1 MKINEILTEDVERLD
16 EINWKKLAG
25 AATLAGA
32 SLFGGAS
39 PADAQIFSPDQRALL
54 SVAMEEG
61 FKKDFKNNA
70 DENDIIKMA
79 YYLGQIEP
87 FYEKDQLSPTAENK
101 YIKLSKL
108 YDGLY
113 KEKLA
118 LPKQLEAKLEKR
130 KGYKESESKVGKVSN
145 IPAFSDLE
153 SLFYSVA
160 NKKDREAT
168 ANMSQAEKTQYNWE
182 KAQTASKNLHDKL
195 DKMIAAGNSP
205 EAQKRLK
212 DANDRLEKLNNQ
224 LYQQAQSQASD
235 ENNTEIKTTVK
246 NTPLTSNSTY
256 TGPWSYTYNDRNNGW
271 PTLNE
276 IGTITFNDGTKFIG
290 PMGKEGINVDKPAQ
304 IITKSGDKISGKFA
318 WDQNSQS
325 GHDKIFIPNNSSDL
339 SKILYLF
346 PNHPDAKK
354 QSQSN
359 VKTSTDSKSVDDK
372 TTADKLAK
380 DNAAKKAAADAALK
394 KAFRDDMMKQNQS
407 KSSAQ
412 SQSSNI
418 KTINFSNSSQVK
430 SWTGPVSSDGKP
442 RGTGKLSYHDGR
454 VIEVTMDDQGKIKPG
469 KYTMWKDGKTY
480 TVTFG
485 SK

>member
-1 MKINEILTEDVERLD
+1 MKINEILTEDIQQLD

-54 SVAMEEG
+54 SIGMEEA

-87 FYEKDQLSPTAENK
+87 FYEKDQLSSSAANK
-101 YIKLSKL
+101 YLKLSRL
-108 YDGLY
+108 YDSLY

-118 LPKQLEAKLEKR
+118 LPKQLTAKMEKR

-145 IPAFSDLE
+145 IPAFNDLE

-168 ANMSQAEKTQYNWE
+168 AGMSPSEKTQYNWE
-182 KAQTASKNLHDKL
+182 KAQTATKNLHDKL
-195 DKMIAAGNSP
+195 DRMIAAGNSP
-205 EAQKRLK
+205 EAQNRLK

-224 LYQQAQSQASD
+224 LYQQAQSQMNAD
-235 ENNTEIKTTVK
+235 NNTEIKTTVK

-325 GHDKIFIPNNSSDL
+325 GHDKIFVPDNANDL
-339 SKILYLF
+339 SKISYLF
-346 PNHPDAKK
+346 PNQSDNKSTTKMSDAEAKK
-354 QSQSN
+354 
-359 VKTSTDSKSVDDK
+359 
-372 TTADKLAK
+372 A
-380 DNAAKKAAADAALK
+380 AAKKAAADLALK
-394 KAFRDDMMKQNQS
+394 NSFRADAS
-407 KSSAQ
+407 GGSGSSPVPP
-412 SQSSNI
+412 
-418 KTINFSNSSQVK
+418 SNSKVINYKTGGPSDPK
-430 SWTGPVSSDGKP
+430 SWNGQVSGQLPNGKGIMTYNNGSMFFGEFENGQP
-442 RGTGKLSYHDGR
+442 KVGTQASYKKNANSGWITGKLVKG
-454 VIEVTMDDQGKIKPG
+454 
-469 KYTMWKDGKTY
+469 KDGKIQFT
-480 TVTFG
+480 
-485 SK
+485 SN